1 MDKKELL
8 ELEKI
13 NEMKAKNFSVFRAV
27 ATYLNNFPFLVSKEI
42 MEEIGGGVAENEEY
56 AFAIFLANALSE
68 DEDEIEIFEREYFK
82 RAVKM
87 LDPKK
92 YYENPFYKNI
102 KIPTVK
108 DGSWDLGYQHYE
120 PYEGFI
126 WDDIIIDDNYREIPQ
141 IGFFREKFSFPTV
154 FENGVEWMAIKPNEI
169 ETMKPHLEKMW
180 GDVCVFGLGIGYFAY
195 MASLKPEVKS
205 VTVIERDKSVI
216 SLFEKHILPQFE
228 NKDKIKIV
236 LADAIDYAR
245 EQMANEHYDTAF
257 VDLWHDVSDG
267 VELYTRMKKAERIN
281 KGVKFCYWIEKSLLS
296 NIRWFVFEN
305 LYKGAKNG
313 TWQGTLSE
321 LKEYISFEY
330 LREFYKFLL

>member
-13 NEMKAKNFSVFRAV
+13 DKMRAKNFSVFRAV
-27 ATYLNNFPFLVSKEI
+27 AAYLNNFPCLVTKEI
-42 MEEIGGGVAENEEY
+42 MDEIGGGVAENEEY

-68 DEDEIEIFEREYFK
+68 DEGEIEIFEREYFK
-82 RAVKM
+82 RSVKQ
-87 LDPKK
+87 LDLAC
-92 YYENPFYKNI
+92 YYDNPFYKNI
-102 KIPTVK
+102 KIPKVK
-108 DGSWDLGYQHYE
+108 DEEWELGYQSYE

-126 WDDIIIDDNYREIPQ
+126 WDDIIIDSDYREIPQ

-169 ETMKPHLEKMW
+169 ETMKPHLEKMR

-205 VTVIERDKSVI
+205 ITIVERDKSVI
-216 SLFEKHILPQFE
+216 RLFEKHILPQFE

-236 LADAIDYAR
+236 IADAIDYAR
-245 EQMANEHYDTAF
+245 EKMINEHFDCAF

-267 VELYTRMKKAERIN
+267 VDIYTRMKKAERIN
-281 KGVKFCYWIEKSLLS
+281 KGVEFCYWIEKSLLS
-296 NIRWFVFEN
+296 NIRWFVFET
-305 LYKGAKNG
+305 LYKNAKEG
-313 TWQGTLSE
+313 KWQGTLKD

-330 LREFYKFLL
+330 LREFYKYLL